1 MAIFQH
7 GDVALNYEEYGSGFT
22 LLLISPGG
30 MRSMIEFWHRSP
42 FDPTVELAADFRVIA
57 MDQRNAGAS
66 RAPITAADGWPTFA
80 ADQIALLDHLGVGQ
94 CHIMGGCIGS
104 SYCLGLIKAAPER
117 IVAAVLQNPIGLG
130 PDGIGRFHTMF
141 DDWAV
146 EVRRNRPEVGEAALA
161 AFRDNMFSGD
171 FVFSVTRDFVRS
183 CLTPMLILAGN
194 DPYHP
199 TAVSLELARLAPNA
213 ELIMEWK
220 DARCRGHRGS
230 TRARLPG
237 GPRAMIK
244 SARRP
249 K

>member
-1 MAIFQH
+1 MPIFHH
-7 GDVALNYEEYGSGFT
+7 GDVALNYEEYGSGFP
-22 LLLISPGG
+22 LLLIAPGG
-30 MRSMIEFWHRSP
+30 MRSMIDFWHRSP
-42 FDPTVELAADFRVIA
+42 FDPTVVLAADFRVIA

-117 IVAAVLQNPIGLG
+117 IAAAVLQNPIGLS
-130 PDGIGRFHTMF
+130 PDGIGRFHNMF

-146 EVRRNRPEVGEAALA
+146 ELRRNRPEVSESTLK
-161 AFRDNMFSGD
+161 AFRDNMFSGE

-183 CLTPMLILAGN
+183 CLTPMLILAGS
-194 DPYHP
+194 DPFHP
-199 TAVSLELARLAPNA
+199 TEVSLELARLAPNS

-220 DARCRGHRGS
+220 TPEVVGAAVQRVRSYLSDRV
-230 TRARLPG
+230 P
-237 GPRAMIK
+237 
-244 SARRP
+244 
-249 K
+249 